1 MTLTDEQ
8 KSKIFEL
15 KALGKSAVAIS
26 KELGIGRSTIYS
38 TLKEGS
44 TVTVTK
50 EDHVKQEPVAMKDDT
65 ESISDNRSE
74 AESIQLAFDPVKF
87 KLISKINHFD
97 PPEDK
102 ESRIKQM
109 SKMSEIEL
117 QSILQ
122 QIEHSRSIN
131 MIANQLKYM
140 VYMGTSGIETLT
152 QKVFKL
158 KTQGYSDLIRAQD
171 EQLTLILKDMAL
183 ESSFEKLAGYQ
194 TPTIRL
200 GTFLV
205 TSLLLLDSKNRQ
217 SVAPEDAS
225 KFKDL

>member
-15 KALGKSAVAIS
+15 KSQGKSAVAIS

-38 TLKEGS
+38 TLKE
-44 TVTVTK
+44 VTAVKVVK
-50 EDHVKQEPVAMKDDT
+50 EDSVPQEQTPVEEEEVVHVP
-65 ESISDNRSE
+65 
-74 AESIQLAFDPVKF
+74 FDPVKF
-87 KLISKINHFD
+87 KLISKINHLD
-97 PPEDK
+97 PPENK
-102 ESRIKQM
+102 EEQIKKM

-117 QSILQ
+117 QTILQ
-122 QIEHSRSIN
+122 QVEHSRGVN

-140 VYMGTSGIETLT
+140 VYMGTTGIEQFT

-158 KTQGYSDLIRAQD
+158 KTNGYSDLIRAQD
-171 EQLTLILKDMAL
+171 EQLTLILRDMAL
-183 ESSFEKLAGYQ
+183 DSSFEKMAGYQ

-200 GTFLV
+200 GTFLI

-217 SVAPEDAS
+217 AIPPEENP

>member
-8 KSKIFEL
+8 KTKIFEL
-15 KALGKSAVAIS
+15 KAAGKSAVVIS

-38 TLKEGS
+38 TLKEIKPIM
-44 TVTVTK
+44 VVK
-50 EDHVKQEPVAMKDDT
+50 EDHDSPKEEEQVPEEEEEQ
-65 ESISDNRSE
+65 
-74 AESIQLAFDPVKF
+74 FDPVKF
-87 KLISKINHFD
+87 KLIAKINHLD
-97 PPEDK
+97 PPENK
-102 ESRIKQM
+102 EVQIKKM

-117 QSILQ
+117 HTILQ
-122 QIEHSRSIN
+122 QVEHTRGIN

-140 VYMGTSGIETLT
+140 VYMGTSGIEAFT

-158 KTQGYSDLIRAQD
+158 KTNGYSDLIRAQD
-171 EQLTLILKDMAL
+171 EQLTIILRDMAL
-183 ESSFEKLAGYQ
+183 DSSFEKLSAYQ

-217 SVAPEDAS
+217 SVSHEDNPN
-225 KFKDL
+225 FKDL